1 VRHPV
6 VRAFVQRIRPLKDQ
20 ISGLYLFGSRARG
33 DARPDSDF
41 DVLVVVPRR
50 SQALKDRLY
59 DAVVEVSIETGL
71 LVSLKIYTTEQ
82 YDAFC
87 AIPTP
92 FMANVKAEGVKI
104 GFDD

>member
-1 VRHPV
+1 MVK
-6 VRAFVQRIRPLKDQ
+6 AFVQRIRPLREQ
-20 ISGLYLFGSRARG
+20 ISALYLFGSRARG

-41 DVLVVVPRR
+41 DVLVVVPQW
-50 SQALKDRLY
+50 SKTLKDQLY
-59 DAVVEVSIETGL
+59 DAVVEVCIETEM
-71 LVSLKIYTTEQ
+71 LVSLKIYTAEQ
-82 YDAFC
+82 YEALS